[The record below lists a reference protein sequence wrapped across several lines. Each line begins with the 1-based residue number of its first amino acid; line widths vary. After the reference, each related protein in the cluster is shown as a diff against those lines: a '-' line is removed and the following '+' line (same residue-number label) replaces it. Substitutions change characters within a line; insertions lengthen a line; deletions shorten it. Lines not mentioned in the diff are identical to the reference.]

1 MAVTVATEI
10 GGSGDLFQFCRAL
23 TGQSDAETSDVLSY
37 LREDDA
43 VTLQALRG
51 TLALMPPSEQAQ
63 VLSRLLRQLRDAGMG
78 AIEPVGQATQVTA
91 VVESAA
97 PAAVEAP
104 CFIVDEADL
113 NYVRSMTESESQ
125 PDGLRQTKATNVADA
140 AKDGM
145 KRQHFEAAGHTFTFT
160 VPLGDAAQQPQWAY
174 YLENQSEM
182 LQLIDG
188 EVVST
193 AEGINDTSKARK
205 RGRAKEVRKQ
215 KIKVRARSNR
225 LGLPRLACRSQF
237 RPPDPIASAS
247 ISRAS
252 RYRAPSWLSFSPSAS
267 LTVRACSSTHAVD
280 RLAAPTL
287 SASYVSTAGPL

>member
-1 MAVTVATEI
+1 MTAWARRGGLARMAVTVATEI

-125 PDGLRQTKATNVADA
+125 PDGLRQTKAVYSHKNLL
-140 AKDGM
+140 M
-145 KRQHFEAAGHTFTFT
+145 QHH
-160 VPLGDAAQQPQWAY
+160 LWH
-174 YLENQSEM
+174 LC
-182 LQLIDG
+182 L
-188 EVVST
+188 
-193 AEGINDTSKARK
+193 
-205 RGRAKEVRKQ
+205 
-215 KIKVRARSNR
+215 
-225 LGLPRLACRSQF
+225 C
-237 RPPDPIASAS
+237 
-247 ISRAS
+247 IS
-252 RYRAPSWLSFSPSAS
+252 
-267 LTVRACSSTHAVD
+267 
-280 RLAAPTL
+280 
-287 SASYVSTAGPL
+287 